1 MKKVLLLA
9 GVLAVG
15 FAATASADEYY
26 VVRDAKTKHCT
37 VVTKRPETKEVVT
50 QIGPIAFK
58 SREEADSR
66 IKQTKVC
73 TED

>member
-9 GVLAVG
+9 GVLAIG
-15 FAATASADEYY
+15 FATSASADEYY
-26 VVRDAKTKHCT
+26 VVRDAHTKHCT
-37 VVTKRPETKEVVT
+37 VVTKRPETREVVT

-58 SREEADSR
+58 SRQEADDR
-66 IKQTKVC
+66 IKKTKVC

>member
-1 MKKVLLLA
+1 M
-9 GVLAVG
+9 
-15 FAATASADEYY
+15 
-26 VVRDAKTKHCT
+26 VRDAKTKHCT
-37 VVTKRPETKEVVT
+37 VVTKRPESKEVVT

>member
-1 MKKVLLLA
+1 MKKVVLMA
-9 GVLAVG
+9 GVLAIG
-15 FAATASADEYY
+15 FASAASADEYY
-26 VVRDAKTKHCT
+26 VVRDVKTKHCT
-37 VVTKRPETKEVVT
+37 VVTKRPESKEVIT

-58 SREEADSR
+58 SREEADNR